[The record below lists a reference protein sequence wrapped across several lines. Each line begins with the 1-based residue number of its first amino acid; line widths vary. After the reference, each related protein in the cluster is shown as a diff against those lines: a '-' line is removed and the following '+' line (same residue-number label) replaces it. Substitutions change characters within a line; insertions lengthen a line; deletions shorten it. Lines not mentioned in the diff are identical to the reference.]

1 MEIKDN
7 TFYLAGP
14 LNHDTELGYDW
25 REKVS
30 SIISAYEGKI
40 KDPSKFEPGVDKDP
54 IKCVEL
60 DKEMI
65 DESDVVVAN
74 LQDIGENPS
83 IGTPMEMMYA
93 FKSDIDLF
101 VIGYNNHN
109 WVEAHADK
117 KFDSLKDFIRFVDI
131 NGGFM

>member
-1 MEIKDN
+1 MEIKGN

-14 LNHDTELGYDW
+14 LNHDTKLGYNW
-25 REKVS
+25 RERAS
-30 SIISAYEGKI
+30 SILSAYEGKI
-40 KDPSKFEPGVDKDP
+40 KDPSKFEPGIDEDP
-54 IKCVEL
+54 VKCVEL

-65 DESDVVVAN
+65 KESDIVVVN
-74 LQDIGENPS
+74 LEDIGDNPS

-93 FKSDIDLF
+93 FESNIDLF
-101 VIGYNNHN
+101 VIGYSNHN

-117 KFDSLKDFIRFVDI
+117 KFESFDEFIKFVDI